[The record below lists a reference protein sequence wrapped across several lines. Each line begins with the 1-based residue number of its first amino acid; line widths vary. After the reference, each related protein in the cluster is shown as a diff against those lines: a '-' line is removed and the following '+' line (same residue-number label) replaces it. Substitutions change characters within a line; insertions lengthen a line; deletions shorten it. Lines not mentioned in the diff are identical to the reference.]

1 MTSLTDF
8 DIIASSSDH
17 ARLDKAVAAILRA
30 VDVPG
35 EVKDVT
41 VSVLPSEQT
50 EVRLQKRIIA
60 VRGAADKVLSSIA
73 HQDRVPEDVK
83 LLIRIK

>member
-1 MTSLTDF
+1 MTTSTDF

-41 VSVLPSEQT
+41 VSVLPAEHA
-50 EVRLQKRIIA
+50 EVRIQRRVIT

>member
-1 MTSLTDF
+1 MTTSTDF
-8 DIIASSSDH
+8 EIIASSSDH

-41 VSVLPSEQT
+41 VSVLPAERG
-50 EVRLQKRIIA
+50 EVRIQRRVITVL
-60 VRGAADKVLSSIA
+60 GAADKVLSSIA
-73 HQDRVPEDVK
+73 HQDKVPEDVK
-83 LLIRIK
+83 ILIRIK